1 MPNRFSFSASREK
14 IKRQLGIDHP
24 EPLQQSFNIAP
35 TQNAYILT
43 ATAPQLEV
51 CTWGLLPHWAK
62 DQSVGEKLST
72 AQAEGIASTLSF
84 RLPIR
89 QRRCLVLADSYYW
102 WKKQGR
108 GQVPY
113 RIQLQNNDVLTF
125 AGVWDVWQD
134 AKGVAHTTFAIIT
147 TPANPYLQDLGAARM
162 PAILADA
169 QSREQWLD
177 HSTLQPALELLQ
189 PLSQYAL
196 EAYPIDPAVDDLHN
210 NYPELHR
217 PLV

>member
-1 MPNRFSFSASREK
+1 MPTRFSFSASREK
-14 IKRQLGIDHP
+14 IKRQLGINHP
-24 EPLQQSFNIAP
+24 TPLQQSFNIGP

-43 ATAPQLEV
+43 AGTDQLEI

-72 AQAEGIASTLSF
+72 AQAEGIAGTLSF

-102 WKKQGR
+102 WQKQGR
-108 GQVPY
+108 TQKPY
-113 RIQLQNNDVLTF
+113 RVHLQNGDVFTF
-125 AGVWDVWQD
+125 AGVWDEWTDSQ
-134 AKGVAHTTFAIIT
+134 GIPHTTFAIIT
-147 TPANPYLQDLGAARM
+147 TLANQTLQDLGADRM
-162 PAILADA
+162 PAILPDTE
-169 QSREQWLD
+169 SRQQWLD
-177 HSTLQPALELLQ
+177 HSALQPALDLLH
-189 PLSQYAL
+189 PLQQL
-196 EAYPIDPAVDDLHN
+196 QVEVYPIHAAVDDLNN

>member
-1 MPNRFSFSASREK
+1 MPTRFSFSASREK

-35 TQNAYILT
+35 THNAYILT
-43 ATAPQLEV
+43 ATAPHLEV
-51 CTWGLLPHWAK
+51 CTWGLLPHWAN

-108 GQVPY
+108 DRQPY
-113 RIQLQNNDVLTF
+113 RVHLQNGDVLTM
-125 AGVWDVWQD
+125 AGVWDVWED
-134 AKGVAHTTFAIIT
+134 AEGIPHTTFAIIT
-147 TPANPYLQDLGAARM
+147 TPANPHLAELGAARM
-162 PAILADA
+162 PAILPDVEG
-169 QSREQWLD
+169 REQWLD
-177 HSTLQPALELLQ
+177 HSALQPALTLLQ
-189 PLSQYAL
+189 PLETIGV
-196 EAYPIDPAVDDLHN
+196 EAYPIDAAVDDLQN